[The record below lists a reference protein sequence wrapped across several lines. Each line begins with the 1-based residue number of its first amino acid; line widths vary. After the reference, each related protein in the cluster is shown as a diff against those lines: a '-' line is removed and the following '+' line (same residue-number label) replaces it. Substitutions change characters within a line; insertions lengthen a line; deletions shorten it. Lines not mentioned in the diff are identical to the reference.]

1 MNDEFKDVQ
10 EQQLQ
15 VNTRIDGDLNNLQ
28 SNLSVTKN
36 DLANIFDSFD
46 LKLNSTQ
53 EKQLELDSKIR
64 DHGHGNKHRIDNL
77 SSQITNFTNDLEMY
91 DEQMK
96 TIQQQQI
103 NLTNLAHGNDQKIN
117 VVWTNLTDEINRLSD
132 NQREIMNFAIVISD
146 MDTRLN
152 TTETRQQELHY
163 KIDGQKEKLA
173 VLWNNLLVNKNLIN
187 TTLQQFAGSYADII
201 IYKENR
207 TIAIQNAIYKIDV
220 NNATLMLTDLL
231 TIKLHPIDDNWK
243 KVKYKFYCS
252 AF

>member
-64 DHGHGNKHRIDNL
+64 DHGHGYKHRIDNL
-77 SSQITNFTNDLEMY
+77 ESQITNFTNDLEMY